1 MSPVP
6 GFVNY
11 AWNTYGV
18 KLTNQEA
25 IDFHDAFFK
34 LYPGLVNWHKYYKD
48 HARTYG
54 HVRNPLGRV
63 RHLPLINSRNPK
75 ARSGAERQSIN
86 SPIQSCLSDMM
97 LLAMVE
103 IDRAYPDLHMFGM
116 THDEMQCYVPIDEV
130 DIWAKRIGE
139 IMSNLPLHEFGW
151 YPELEFPADAEW
163 STTNL
168 AECVEL

>member
-1 MSPVP
+1 
-6 GFVNY
+6 
-11 AWNTYGV
+11 
-18 KLTNQEA
+18 
-25 IDFHDAFFK
+25 
-34 LYPGLVNWHKYYKD
+34 
-48 HARTYG
+48 
-54 HVRNPLGRV
+54 
-63 RHLPLINSRNPK
+63 
-75 ARSGAERQSIN
+75 
-86 SPIQSCLSDMM
+86 
-97 LLAMVE
+97 
-103 IDRAYPDLHMFGM
+103 MFGM